1 MRNILLLIIALC
13 ALSCSSTKKIEKT
26 ISTETQKNVMDSTSI
41 TKKTAVRTEA
51 KTDSSNTVT
60 CEEITTEFAPVKQ
73 GGKDTSL
80 MVKQTIKRTVTEK
93 KGSKT
98 QVENKETEQNK
109 INKHATN
116 DSNKMNKE
124 TKIVKTTPWYFN
136 PYFILFGSIILFLFA
151 LFLWFKRHSLI

>member
-1 MRNILLLIIALC
+1 
-13 ALSCSSTKKIEKT
+13 
-26 ISTETQKNVMDSTSI
+26 MDSTSI
-41 TKKTAVRTEA
+41 TKKTAVKMEL

-60 CEEITTEFAPVKQ
+60 CEEITTEFAPVKS

-80 MVKQTIKRTVTEK
+80 IIKQTIKRTINEK

-109 INKHATN
+109 IDKHATN
-116 DSNKMNKE
+116 DSNKKNKE

-136 PYFILFGSIILFLFA
+136 SYFILICSTLLFIFA
-151 LFLWFKRHSLI
+151 LFLWFKRRSLI